1 MQTIWNY
8 LQGTDFQ
15 QRYYDA
21 AGVRTRVIESGS
33 SEKVLI
39 FLHGTGGHAEAY
51 LKNIASHSEHFRVMA
66 IDMVGHGYTDA
77 PDISYDMQCYVDF
90 LLNFLDGIGVEKAYI
105 SGESLGATVA
115 AWFAIAHPNRV
126 EKIVMNTGMLLP
138 PDEDGAAGL
147 RELLER
153 SRKAVGAPSR
163 ETIKQRMRWLM
174 LDEEDVTD
182 EIVEVRFQ
190 IYQQPGRA
198 KVIGKIAEQSIGAL
212 LDPAQHD
219 QWYNPSLLA
228 KIRCPT
234 LVLWTRHNPG
244 QLVPLAEEGASLIPD
259 SSLVVLEDS
268 AHWPQWEEPHNFDRE
283 HLGFLLQ

>member
-1 MQTIWNY
+1 
-8 LQGTDFQ
+8 
-15 QRYYDA
+15 
-21 AGVRTRVIESGS
+21 
-33 SEKVLI
+33 
-39 FLHGTGGHAEAY
+39 
-51 LKNIASHSEHFRVMA
+51 
-66 IDMVGHGYTDA
+66 
-77 PDISYDMQCYVDF
+77 
-90 LLNFLDGIGVEKAYI
+90 
-105 SGESLGATVA
+105 
-115 AWFAIAHPNRV
+115 
-126 EKIVMNTGMLLP
+126 
-138 PDEDGAAGL
+138 
-147 RELLER
+147 
-153 SRKAVGAPSR
+153 
-163 ETIKQRMRWLM
+163 M

-198 KVIGKIAEQSIGAL
+198 EVIGKIAEQSIGAL

-234 LVLWTRHNPG
+234 LVLWTRHNPW

-283 HLGFLLQ
+283 HLGFFLQ